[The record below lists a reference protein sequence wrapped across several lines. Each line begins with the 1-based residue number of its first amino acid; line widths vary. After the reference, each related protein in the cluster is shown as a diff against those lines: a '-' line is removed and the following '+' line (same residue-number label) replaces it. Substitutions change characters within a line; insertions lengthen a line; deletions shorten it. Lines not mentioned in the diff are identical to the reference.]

1 MSNKMPRFYPRH
13 VCAGSIRQEESKNIS
28 VRGCKRRVFALIYE
42 NSTDVSMTVSFSVL
56 DMLTSET
63 ASAVMSIDGEI
74 YLFFMT
80 VPPL

>member
-13 VCAGSIRQEESKNIS
+13 VCTGSIRQEESKNIS

-42 NSTDVSMTVSFSVL
+42 NSTDVSMMVSFSAL
-56 DMLTSET
+56 DMITSET

>member
-42 NSTDVSMTVSFSVL
+42 NSTDVSMMVSFSAL
-56 DMLTSET
+56 DIRTSEP
-63 ASAVMSIDGEI
+63 ASTIISTDGEI
-74 YLFFMT
+74 YLFFMII
-80 VPPL
+80 PPS

>member
-1 MSNKMPRFYPRH
+1 M
-13 VCAGSIRQEESKNIS
+13 S
-28 VRGCKRRVFALIYE
+28 VRGCKRRVFAFIYE
-42 NSTDVSMTVSFSVL
+42 NSTDVSMMVSFSVL
-56 DMLTSET
+56 DMITSET